1 MNLSS
6 AILKFATSPTTVAG
20 SFTQEL
26 SFRRG
31 NADWVVFF
39 TSDAS
44 ASYSAVWL
52 NTSTG
57 ALGSVVNVGTFS
69 GATATVVTQDNS
81 YFRLRLT
88 FTKPL
93 TGASDTF
100 GVAVVN
106 GNGSFVSTIGQTTI
120 IWGADLR
127 VANDTA
133 LPVYQRVN
141 TATDYD
147 ATGFPTYLR
156 FDGVDDSMATASINF
171 TATAQMTTFVG
182 VRKLNDTTGVIQ
194 EFGIAGGASAVAG
207 TNYIIPVQSSNNYEI
222 ALKGALSGTLNTRLS
237 ASTFTPP
244 ITNVLSVLFDISQAT
259 RETEILPRVNGSI
272 PTLTGSGELNAG
284 TGNFGNH
291 SLYIGARAGTSVYFN
306 GRIYSLIVRGAATSE
321 TQIGQTEQ
329 WISNEMGGGYVP

>member
-1 MNLSS
+1 MVATIATVRVGLSS
-6 AILKFATSPTTVAG
+6 TT
-20 SFTQEL
+20 
-26 SFRRG
+26 
-31 NADWVVFF
+31 
-39 TSDAS
+39 
-44 ASYSAVWL
+44 
-52 NTSTG
+52 
-57 ALGSVVNVGTFS
+57 S
-69 GATATVVTQDNS
+69 GATSNFLNIS
-81 YFRLRLT
+81 YAGDGTSSLY
-88 FTKPL
+88 
-93 TGASDTF
+93 
-100 GVAVVN
+100 
-106 GNGSFVSTIGQTTI
+106 

-141 TATDYD
+141 TATDYN
-147 ATGFPTYLR
+147 ATGFPYYLR
-156 FDGVDDSMATASINF
+156 FDGTDDSMATASINF
-171 TATAQMTTFVG
+171 TATAQMSVFAG

-194 EFGIAGGASAVAG
+194 EFGIAGGASSVAG
-207 TNYIIPVQSSNNYEI
+207 SNYIIPVQSSNNYEI

-306 GRIYSLIVRGAATSE
+306 GRIYSLLVLGRTATATEITNTE
-321 TQIGQTEQ
+321 T